1 MNFFDWAFINIFRLV
16 SFLIKSK
23 QDAKWSAFLYFNFY
37 MAALAVSICSLSG
50 ILYPN
55 SLSQYL
61 KTNTIEFVLII
72 GIVSPVI
79 FGIRYFKIVNIKQL
93 YEQNEQIWDSKRHM
107 LKLLF
112 TLFIIGV
119 PLMSFFLYRT
129 SL

>member
-61 KTNTIEFVLII
+61 KTNTIEFVLIV

-79 FGIRYFKIVNIKQL
+79 FGIRYFKIVNIEQL